1 MKLLLTGLIFL
12 IAGGC
17 SVFPKVE
24 PSAEHDFGFPLSGAE
39 KNQLSQ
45 AQVNVVT
52 PEWLA
57 DTRIRYRLLYA
68 SPTQVRFY
76 SLDRWIAPPN
86 ELFEQMLTTSN
97 KTWPSAYT
105 VQIQSFE
112 QQFDAPGS
120 AKAVIRFSV
129 VSSSDSRENKILKK
143 DFFLQETCP
152 TADAKG
158 AVTGFSILA
167 KKALDEIASWL
178 DTANR

>member
-1 MKLLLTGLIFL
+1 MKPLLTGLILL

-17 SVFPKVE
+17 TVFPKVE
-24 PSAEHDFGFPLSGAE
+24 PSAVHDFGFPLPNSE
-39 KNQLSQ
+39 NNPLPQ
-45 AQVNVVT
+45 AQVNVEA

-76 SLDRWIAPPN
+76 SLDHWIAPPN
-86 ELFEQMLTTSN
+86 ELFEQMLATSN
-97 KTWPSAYT
+97 KTWPSAFI

-112 QQFDAPGS
+112 QQFDAPS
-120 AKAVIRFSV
+120 HAKAVIRFSV
-129 VSSSDSRENKILKK
+129 VSSSGSHENKILKK

-167 KKALDEIASWL
+167 KKAVDEIASWL